1 MVVVQQTVA
10 KAVAAK
16 RKRRATRGFLRRSAQ
31 RSTGV
36 AIIAVIVAVRVIV
49 VIIIAEKVMAA
60 VYVTF
65 MATTIA
71 MRTIILGIKAVQV
84 KLAHLLMKTLNLL
97 SSTEQSSCR
106 GK

>member
-16 RKRRATRGFLRRSAQ
+16 RKRRATRGFPRRSAQ

-36 AIIAVIVAVRVIV
+36 AIIAVIVVVRVIV
-49 VIIIAEKVMAA
+49 IIIADKVMAA

-71 MRTIILGIKAVQV
+71 MRTIILGIKAVQ
-84 KLAHLLMKTLNLL
+84 
-97 SSTEQSSCR
+97 SSSLTC
-106 GK
+106 

>member
-36 AIIAVIVAVRVIV
+36 AIIAVIEAVRVIV
-49 VIIIAEKVMAA
+49 VSIINEKVVAA
-60 VYVTF
+60 IYVINF
-65 MATTIA
+65 H
-71 MRTIILGIKAVQV
+71 GDHNSNEKN
-84 KLAHLLMKTLNLL
+84 H
-97 SSTEQSSCR
+97 SF
-106 GK
+106 